1 MHLKSPFIDCP
12 GCEVAAIAIHL
23 LSKCSVLS
31 CFVVSCL
38 AFPPPLLSPV
48 LLLTTSCCEAVKVG
62 ELALHNSSCHL
73 LCHACVWL
81 IPAKNQQTING
92 FLARYAVTDV

>member
-38 AFPPPLLSPV
+38 AFPPPPLSPV

-62 ELALHNSSCHL
+62 WGS
-73 LCHACVWL
+73 W
-81 IPAKNQQTING
+81 P
-92 FLARYAVTDV
+92 YATAAATFFAMLVYG